1 MQTSPPKPTV
11 NVYLGYPLFDEV
23 GAAARTEPVR
33 GKGAFVLEVFLY
45 GWQVY
50 RRVRSLKAL
59 RELREKLETLSPG
72 AQMPQMAASR
82 ETYAELLAAL
92 ELILERAPVTVIEK
106 VAEDLT
112 RYAGQYAEP
121 RELRQAQ
128 ESVKQKAQFDEKTKS
143 PGAHPAAAPSK
154 TARREP
160 QGNQSPTTP
169 PKSTQR
175 R

>member
-1 MQTSPPKPTV
+1 MSTTPPKPTA

-23 GAAARTEPVR
+23 GAATRTEPVR
-33 GKGAFVLEVFLY
+33 GRGAFILEVFLY

-59 RELREKLETLSPG
+59 RELREELETLSPG
-72 AQMPQMAASR
+72 AQMPQIAASR

-92 ELILERAPVTVIEK
+92 ELILERAPATVIGK

-112 RYAGQYAEP
+112 RYAGQYATP
-121 RELRQAQ
+121 REAKPGQAV
-128 ESVKQKAQFDEKTKS
+128 E
-143 PGAHPAAAPSK
+143 PGAPAK
-154 TARREP
+154 REQ
-160 QGNQSPTTP
+160 QGNKPTPAT